1 MEIKKTEEEI
11 ADGILKG
18 IENRGIK
25 DTKAFLSYLRDQ
37 KIKKR
42 EASKARV
49 TEAEMEIEVIDKML
63 EVAK

>member
-49 TEAEMEIEVIDKML
+49 KEAEMEIKVIDKML
-63 EVAK
+63 GVAK